1 MIPLVSSTDTEHRLF
16 ASQRRRHKPRATTPF
31 FTAVLCACIAGAVFT
46 SQGLA
51 QAPTEEAALPA
62 GVVPPPL
69 NIISKKEKEGLA
81 AERKISD
88 RTKLALEFMEA
99 RLKLSENA
107 ADKEEYQDSLDQ
119 LGRFQALV
127 RDTARY
133 LHNNEDNKGSF
144 KNFKRFE
151 QSLREFIPRLELL
164 RRELPFKFGYHVRV
178 MMDFLR
184 DARTNALEPFF
195 GDTVIPEGG
204 SRR

>member
-1 MIPLVSSTDTEHRLF
+1 MRCRYRSDVLSR
-16 ASQRRRHKPRATTPF
+16 PF
-31 FTAVLCACIAGAVFT
+31 FAAVVSALVAAAFL
-46 SQGLA
+46 SSSSFA
-51 QAPTEEAALPA
+51 QAPTEEAAIPA

-69 NIISKKEKEGLA
+69 NIISKQEKESLE

-88 RTKLALEFMEA
+88 RTKLALELMES
-99 RLKLSENA
+99 RLKLSEDA
-107 ADKEEYQDSLDQ
+107 ATKEEFQESLNQ

-133 LHNNEDNKGSF
+133 LHNNEESKKSY

-164 RRELPFKFGYHVRV
+164 RRALPFKYGYHVRV
-178 MMDFLR
+178 MMEYLR
-184 DARTNALEPFF
+184 DARSNALEPFF
-195 GDTVIPEGG
+195 DDTVIPEGG

>member
-1 MIPLVSSTDTEHRLF
+1 M
-16 ASQRRRHKPRATTPF
+16 
-31 FTAVLCACIAGAVFT
+31 
-46 SQGLA
+46 
-51 QAPTEEAALPA
+51 
-62 GVVPPPL
+62 PPPL
-69 NIISKKEKEGLA
+69 NLISKQEKEKLG
-81 AERKISD
+81 AERKISN
-88 RTKLALEFMEA
+88 RTKLALELMES
-99 RLKLSENA
+99 RLKLSEDA
-107 ADKEEYQDSLDQ
+107 AGKEDFQESLNQ

-133 LHNNEDNKGSF
+133 LHDNEDNKGSF

-164 RRELPFKFGYHVRV
+164 RRALPFKYGYHVRV

-184 DARTNALEPFF
+184 DARSSALEPFF

>member
-1 MIPLVSSTDTEHRLF
+1 MVFSRDSSPRLF
-16 ASQRRRHKPRATTPF
+16 AVRCRPEARRLARTLATAALSAF
-31 FTAVLCACIAGAVFT
+31 IAGGILVSNGF
-46 SQGLA
+46 G

-69 NIISKKEKEGLA
+69 NVISKQEKEDLA
-81 AERKISD
+81 AERKISN
-88 RTKLALEFMEA
+88 RTKLALEFMES
-99 RLKLSENA
+99 RLKLSEDA
-107 ADKEEYQDSLDQ
+107 ADREEFQESLDE

-151 QSLREFIPRLELL
+151 QTLREFIPRLELL
-164 RRELPFKFGYHVRV
+164 RRALPFKYGYHVRV

-204 SRR
+204 SLR